1 MGGGDDPRAAQ
12 KKERNNDGV
21 TWAYCKGC
29 LEKQREIDKLKEEN
43 RLLKDRLRY
52 QERTIEEGP
61 FGSSTP
67 SSKVP
72 IKPGTDRARQGRR
85 GGAKIGHKGHGRC
98 RFTPEEADRFER
110 VAVEGRCPECGER
123 LESKGVK
130 ERTVLD
136 CRPVEMEKIVYA
148 LERKQCPRCGK
159 TVQAR
164 PPDVLPKSKYGNG
177 LLAHV
182 GIEHYVHG
190 VTLGRLAE
198 QTGVG
203 VGSLIEAMH
212 SLARRLRVVSDQLV
226 RRYRKAPVKHAD
238 ETSWRN
244 DGDNGY
250 GWLFC
255 TEEISVFRFRRT
267 RSAAVPHEV
276 LGKKKLPGVLV
287 VDRYG
292 AYNKAPCTIQY
303 CYAHLLRDT
312 EEIQRAFPES
322 KEVSCFVETFA
333 PLLSSAMGLRGLK
346 LSNRQFQRQANH
358 LKKQI
363 LAAVHHP
370 AQHPA
375 IQKIQDVFRQH
386 PKRLFHWAR
395 APNIPAH
402 NNLAERELRP
412 LVIARKLSFGSQ
424 SDKGAKTRE
433 ILMTVLRTLKKNTPH
448 PHARLKAALN
458 TLAQNPKPDLFQ
470 LLFPYTKSTRN

>member
-1 MGGGDDPRAAQ
+1 M
-12 KKERNNDGV
+12 
-21 TWAYCKGC
+21 TWTYCKGC
-29 LEKQREIDKLKEEN
+29 LEKQREIDTLREEN

-52 QERTIEEGP
+52 QERTMEEGP

-72 IKPGTDRARQGRR
+72 IKPGADPSRQPRR
-85 GGAKIGHKGHGRC
+85 GGAKIGHQGHGRR
-98 RFTPEEADRFER
+98 RFTREEADRFER
-110 VAVEGRCPECGER
+110 LAVENRCPECGQR

-136 CRPVEMEKIVYA
+136 CRPVEVEKIVYA

-159 TVQAR
+159 TLQAR
-164 PPDVLPKSKYGNG
+164 PPEVLPKSKYGNG

-182 GIEHYVHG
+182 GIEHYLHG

-203 VGSLIEAMH
+203 IGSLIDAMH
-212 SLARRLRVVSDQLV
+212 ALARRLQGVSDKFV
-226 RRYRKAPVKHAD
+226 RRYRKTPVKHAD
-238 ETSWRN
+238 ETGWRN
-244 DGDNGY
+244 DGDNAY
-250 GWLFC
+250 AWLFC
-255 TEEISVFRFRRT
+255 TEEISVFRFRKS

-312 EEIQRAFPES
+312 EDIQRAFPDS
-322 KEVSCFVETFA
+322 KEVSSFVETFV

-346 LSNRQFQRQANH
+346 LSRPQFRRQANH
-358 LKKQI
+358 LKRHI

-375 IQKIQDVFRQH
+375 IQKIQDIFRQH

-395 APNIPAH
+395 APNIPAD

-424 SDKGAKTRE
+424 SDEGAKTRE
-433 ILMTVLRTLKKNTPH
+433 ILMTVLRTLKKATPH
-448 PHARLKAALN
+448 PHARLKTALN
-458 TLAQNPKPDLFQ
+458 TLAQNPNANLFQ
-470 LLFPYTKSTRN
+470 LLFPSSKSTRD

>member
-1 MGGGDDPRAAQ
+1 M
-12 KKERNNDGV
+12 
-21 TWAYCKGC
+21 
-29 LEKQREIDKLKEEN
+29 
-43 RLLKDRLRY
+43 
-52 QERTIEEGP
+52 EEGP

-67 SSKVP
+67 SSKRP
-72 IKPGTDRARQGRR
+72 IKPGADPASQERG
-85 GGAKIGHKGHGRC
+85 GGAKVGHKGHGRR
-98 RFTPEEADRFER
+98 RFTREEADRFER
-110 VAVEGRCPECGER
+110 IGVQRCCPECGHA

-136 CRPVEMEKIVYA
+136 CRPVEVEKIVYA
-148 LERKQCPRCGK
+148 LERKRCPRCGK
-159 TVQAR
+159 MVEAR
-164 PPDVLPKSKYGNG
+164 PPEVLPKSKYGNG

-203 VGSLIEAMH
+203 IGSLIEAMH
-212 SLARRLRVVSDQLV
+212 SLARRLQGVSDTLV
-226 RRYRKAPVKHAD
+226 RRYRKAAVRHAD

-244 DGDNGY
+244 DGDNAY
-250 GWLFC
+250 AWLFC
-255 TEEISVFRFRRT
+255 TEEISVFRFRKS
-267 RSAAVPHEV
+267 RSAAVAHEV
-276 LGKKKLPGVLV
+276 LGKKKLPGLLV

-292 AYNKAPCTIQY
+292 VYNKAPCAIQY

-312 EEIQRAFPES
+312 EDIQRAFPDS
-322 KEVSCFVETFA
+322 KEVSSFLETFV

-346 LSNRQFQRQANH
+346 LSKPQFRRQANH

-363 LAAVHHP
+363 LAAVHHS

-375 IQKIQDVFRQH
+375 IQKIQDIFRQH

-395 APNIPAH
+395 APNIPAD

-424 SDKGAKTRE
+424 SDEGAKTRE
-433 ILMTVLRTLKKNTPH
+433 ILMTALRTLKKATPH

-458 TLAQNPKPDLFQ
+458 SLAQNPNANLLQ
-470 LLFPYTKSTRN
+470 LLFPPTKSTRD